1 MSKFVA
7 LMGLTVAV
15 AAGGA
20 CQAVHTQPA
29 HNLLGVAAALGVA
42 VLTLTGFS
50 SLRRSAR

>member
-1 MSKFVA
+1 VSKFLA
-7 LMGLTVAV
+7 LAGLTVAV

-42 VLTLTGFS
+42 VLVLTGFS
-50 SLRRSAR
+50 GRRRSAR